1 MNRRCVSSFFIHL
14 ILTRQII
21 WSILLVPSGSSQRK
35 MTVLICPP
43 PSSSLLKKSAVQCCS
58 LLPIIN
64 VKYGVSNLL
73 YKLKY
78 RLRPPLKKK
87 RHRSSYIVAFGT
99 LQVVVWPRSGAD
111 VYYGQ
116 PIFQF
121 LRSCIYLE
129 LSHDFRL
136 KCVQCVAWN
145 VGPKTTLTM
154 QLCLQS

>member
-1 MNRRCVSSFFIHL
+1 MILANTANESAVCFVIFYTSYLDSPDNL
-14 ILTRQII
+14 INFAGPIRVESTEDDCTYM
-21 WSILLVPSGSSQRK
+21 S
-35 MTVLICPP
+35 PP
-43 PSSSLLKKSAVQCCS
+43 PLLFSFKKSAVQCCS

-99 LQVVVWPRSGAD
+99 LQVVWPRSGAD
-111 VYYGQ
+111 VYYRQ

-136 KCVQCVAWN
+136 KCVQCVA
-145 VGPKTTLTM
+145 
-154 QLCLQS
+154 